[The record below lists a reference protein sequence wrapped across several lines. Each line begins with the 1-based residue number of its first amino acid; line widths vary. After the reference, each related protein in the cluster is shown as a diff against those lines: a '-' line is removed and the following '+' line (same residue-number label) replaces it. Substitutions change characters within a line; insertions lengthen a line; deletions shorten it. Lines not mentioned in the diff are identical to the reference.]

1 MAMHFFLGANSAR
14 GFVSLYPRLQEE
26 GRRMYVLKGGP
37 GCGKATCIRAL
48 CGRLGEARE
57 FIHCC
62 SDPDSLDGA
71 VLEGCAIVD
80 GTAPHVQ
87 EPLFPGSDGD
97 YLTLPPFVD
106 REGLARKADALYA
119 LKAASKAHYAG
130 AYRLLAAAQKAREE
144 RESMGAALLTG
155 PGPSRRAA
163 GLLQREVPLTQGPG
177 RERVRFMEGIGPKGF
192 VCLTGTAERC
202 PRVIALKDSFGLGGK
217 LLEALRQGALER
229 GQTVYACM
237 DPLEPERLRH
247 VLLPVRPKGL
257 PHHPGGRHAAGRG
270 AAAGAGQGAA
280 AGQGGGGAFG
290 RGGGAHRR
298 RPRPPRPDGGAV
310 PAPHRRG
317 RHGSVVR
324 RPAGPDEGVTGGT
337 FSLDF
342 SLSGG

>member
-119 LKAASKAHYAG
+119 LKAASKSHYAG

-163 GLLQREVPLTQGPG
+163 GLLQREVPRKQGPG

-202 PRVIALKDSFGLGGK
+202 PRVVALKDSFGLGGK
-217 LLEALRQGALER
+217 LLEALREGALER

-247 VLLPVRPKGL
+247 VLLPDCGLAFVTDDGRFAPKASRTIRVDAMLPAEGLRQVRAKVRLLAKVEGEL
-257 PHHPGGRHAAGRG
+257 LDEAVEHI
-270 AAAGAGQGAA
+270 AAAHALHDRMEALYRPHIDVGAMEAWY
-280 AGQGGGGAFG
+280 
-290 RGGGAHRR
+290 
-298 RPRPPRPDGGAV
+298 DGLLA
-310 PAPHRRG
+310 RM
-317 RHGSVVR
+317 
-324 RPAGPDEGVTGGT
+324 EG
-337 FSLDF
+337 
-342 SLSGG
+342 